1 MLSLYPYSF
10 TFLLVVACAI
20 FYYRAGKFEGTSG
33 LAWAALSV
41 IISMAVWQGLHWGFF
56 AIVLG
61 QLGLFAGLT
70 VYRTWK
76 KG

>member
-1 MLSLYPYSF
+1 MLSLYSF
-10 TFLLVVACAI
+10 MLAPLLVIACAI
-20 FYYRAGKFEGTSG
+20 FYYRAGQFEGASG

-41 IISMAVWQGLHWGFF
+41 LISVAIWQGLHWGFF

-76 KG
+76 KP